1 MGFAFLLVI
10 AGIVL
15 FVLSRTTRPGSA
27 FAGQNKRLERAGILV
42 AALGV
47 VLGVIAQA
55 IVVVPNGRA
64 GVVFNAFSGVRETA
78 IEPGTHV
85 VLPGLENVTFYPT
98 LLQELTLSRRGEGGP
113 DIDESIKALSKEGLE
128 ISADVTV
135 QYQIIAAKAPTLHK
149 SVGPT
154 YVATVIRPQVR
165 SKVRDGIGQFNA
177 ADLISTQRKALENVV
192 TESLRQV
199 FNDSNLELRAI
210 LLREIRIPDSVA
222 KAIEEKQTAEQ
233 RVQTEKNNREAE
245 RIRADTAVVKAEGE
259 SKAAVAR
266 AQGEAKAIALRGQ
279 ALRQNPQ
286 LIQLTVAEK
295 LAPGIQT
302 VMLPAQ
308 GNFLLDVGSLTGR
321 NAQPAPANR

>member
-1 MGFAFLLVI
+1 MAFGILLVI
-10 AGIVL
+10 AGIAL
-15 FVLSRTTRPGSA
+15 IALQRSARPGTP
-27 FAGQNKRLERAGILV
+27 FAGRGLERIGIGV
-42 AALGV
+42 AALGA
-47 VLGVIAQA
+47 VLAVIAQA
-55 IVVVPNGRA
+55 VVVVPNGRA
-64 GVVFNAFSGVRETA
+64 GVLFNAFSGVRPTP
-78 IEPGTHV
+78 IEPGTHI
-85 VLPGLENVTFYPT
+85 VLPGVENVTFYPT

-113 DIDESIKALSKEGLE
+113 DVDESIKALSKEGLE

-135 QYQIIAAKAPTLHK
+135 QYQIVAASAPKLHK

-177 ADLISTQRKALENVV
+177 ADLISTQRKALENTV

-199 FNDSNLELRAI
+199 FTDADLELRSI

-266 AQGEAKAIALRGQ
+266 AQGEAKALALRGQ

-302 VMLPAQ
+302 VMLPSQ
-308 GNFLLDVGSLTGR
+308 GNFLLDIGSLTK
-321 NAQPAPANR
+321 AQLAPK